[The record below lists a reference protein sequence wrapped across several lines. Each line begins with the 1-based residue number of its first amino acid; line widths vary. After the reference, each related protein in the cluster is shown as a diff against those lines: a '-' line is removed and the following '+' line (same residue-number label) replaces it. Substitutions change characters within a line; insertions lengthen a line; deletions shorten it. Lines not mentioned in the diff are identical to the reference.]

1 MVLLLN
7 ILSLV
12 VFTVNANGDI
22 EHGDAPDMAM
32 NPVYRS
38 QPSYDSMEFPRHD
51 LETIR
56 SLGNGVYGRASL
68 ARASGIRDGEK
79 ETMVIVK
86 SLSSGDDQ
94 VREEFNKEMEALV
107 GLRHENVVGLLGV
120 CKEVEPVLMIFESL
134 EKVWIVIS
142 TFCLAHQDKS
152 PIVRKKTTDQCLTLK
167 SQHLAII
174 ATLVLLK

>member
-1 MVLLLN
+1 MLFRSLN

-107 GLRHENVVGLLGV
+107 GLHHENVVGLLGV

-152 PIVRKKTTDQCLTLK
+152 PIVRKTPRISARQYNRKIWRLL
-167 SQHLAII
+167 QHWSC
-174 ATLVLLK
+174 